1 MAAARARAAL
11 GGRGFVVPDDVKA
24 MADPVLAHRIVLRP
38 EAWIRGVTAATV
50 VQDAL
55 RGVPTPAALT
65 DADR

>member
-1 MAAARARAAL
+1 
-11 GGRGFVVPDDVKA
+11 

-38 EAWIRGVTAATV
+38 EAGSGVTAATV